1 MLEEKFDKGIGSV
14 LDDTKYRL
22 QRIKTKTYVATT
34 SGEDIYKVD
43 YEYFGVNQDGI
54 VKLNDINLKRVRW
67 ENVKN

>member
-1 MLEEKFDKGIGSV
+1 MLEEKFYKGIGFV